1 MKTTTISDTIVQEVS
16 VAARRRTDQR
26 QGASARANFAAERN
40 QAACD
45 APNLSVHLCGKPLD
59 GEGLAERDL
68 AHCARTVRQ
77 ALWLAL
83 GIARGLVDV
92 GCDGDGGSDEGNESI
107 RALSSSF
114 STCSLCRCG
123 ACARRDRRAED
134 LLAARGVCALRR
146 AHIRQRP
153 LAVSVPRRASA
164 DERDR
169 Q

>member
-83 GIARGLVDV
+83 GIARGL
-92 GCDGDGGSDEGNESI
+92 G
-107 RALSSSF
+107 R
-114 STCSLCRCG
+114 CR
-123 ACARRDRRAED
+123 
-134 LLAARGVCALRR
+134 LRR
-146 AHIRQRP
+146 RRRIGRGKRIHQGFIELLLDMLLVP
-153 LAVSVPRRASA
+153 LRRVRAPRSSR
-164 DERDR
+164 
-169 Q
+169 